1 MRRITHPVFLTVF
14 FVIISCC
21 VFAQE
26 RIKIGEIV
34 DNEPVIT
41 MDSATLVSA
50 FESAFN
56 DGTTISTVKIERS
69 GDYFYVEGFGNNAGE
84 ARAMA
89 EELNNDGGE
98 LYLLPT
104 SESHSCSGVNCE
116 SSGFRKS
123 PSGKISGCQCLQ
135 PGGAGESYSNHT
147 ISTVSRLYKP
157 LVY

>member
-1 MRRITHPVFLTVF
+1 MIRIANPVFFAVF
-14 FVIISCC
+14 FVSMSCC

-41 MDSATLVSA
+41 LDSATLVSA

-56 DGTTISTVKIERS
+56 DGTVISEVKIEQS
-69 GDYFYVEGFGNNAGE
+69 GDFFYVEGSGMNAGE

-89 EELNNDGGE
+89 EELSNDGGE

-104 SESHSCSGVNCE
+104 SESQSCSGVNCA
-116 SSGFRKS
+116 SGGFRKL
-123 PSGKISGCQCLQ
+123 PSGKIMGCQCLQ
-135 PGGAGESYSNHT
+135 PGGSGESYSNHT
-147 ISTVSRLYKP
+147 ISTVSRLFKP

>member
-1 MRRITHPVFLTVF
+1 MMRITNPVFLTVF

-41 MDSATLVSA
+41 IDSATLVSA
-50 FESAFN
+50 FQSAFN
-56 DGTTISTVKIERS
+56 DGTTISEVKIEQS

-89 EELNNDGGE
+89 EELYNDGGE

-104 SESHSCSGVNCE
+104 SESQSCSGVNCE
-116 SSGFRKS
+116 SGDFRKL
-123 PSGKISGCQCLQ
+123 PGGKIIGCQCLQ
-135 PGGAGESYSNHT
+135 PAGTGESYSNHT
-147 ISTVSRLYKP
+147 ISTTSRLYKP